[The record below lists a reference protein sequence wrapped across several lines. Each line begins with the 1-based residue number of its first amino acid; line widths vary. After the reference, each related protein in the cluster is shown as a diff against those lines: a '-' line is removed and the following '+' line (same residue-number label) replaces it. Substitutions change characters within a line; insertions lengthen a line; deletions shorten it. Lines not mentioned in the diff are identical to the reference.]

1 MRISVCNWA
10 TTEEDVDRSLAAMLT
25 AKRQLG

>member
-10 TTEEDVDRSLAAMLT
+10 TTERDIDQTVASVAEVLRE
-25 AKRQLG
+25 RR